1 MRVSPIIK
9 LTSYRLQHTLLFLFF
24 LVLLAMAFY
33 LFGSQQGF
41 LDENLILLMEI
52 AMNAALAYMVVGAI
66 LVVFL
71 LIETI
76 QGGEFHAVR
85 FAVATIGAV
94 VVAIPYF
101 LMHMI
106 LVWV

>member
-1 MRVSPIIK
+1 MRVSPVVK
-9 LTSYRLQHTLLFLFF
+9 LTGYRLQHTLLFLFF
-24 LVLLAMAFY
+24 LVLLSMAFY

-52 AMNAALAYMVVGAI
+52 TMNAALGYMVIGVMF
-66 LVVFL
+66 VVFL
-71 LIETI
+71 LVETI